1 MAETLAS
8 IVNKP
13 LDPLSLVGQVSNQ
26 PDILSRGSAAR
37 KAMEPLMRGE
47 QEAAAEVRRIKKV
60 GDEEIAK
67 KQLSQAKKSEADAM
81 QAISQYQTTVGAPP
95 KKPVQQVNPNELM
108 ELAALTAI
116 LGGLSGSM
124 GGGQAALSAM
134 EGISEGYKLGQQ
146 DIYERGIKDY
156 QGALEQ
162 WKNNVQLAKNNL
174 DNFFKMENV
183 KKGSGAAEL
192 KQFET
197 RLAGTVADAEARRGN
212 FAGALSG
219 VKDMEKAAATAEG
232 RLLTATATAQ
242 RKEAKEAAET
252 ARIAEPAPYVAEL
265 NVPPSGVP
273 TPPINPMTK
282 AGSNKSYDARLATNL
297 KAAESVLDRA
307 RKEND
312 KNVQKSMQADLAE
325 AALKRL
331 VLKKFNEGKKNGQIP
346 QNATLNLNDLSVN
359 GANLPQVTGG
369 VFGLPFIGDFFTK
382 IKTTTDPD
390 AADFQKEAANFQR
403 EAYVPG
409 EGQISNFERE
419 LFRQASFDLGRP
431 VLTNL
436 AILQG
441 TREAAKRQMQRMQ
454 FFEDYYAQNDTIVG
468 AERLWQI
475 YSENNRFLSIDPYGK
490 VTFNPGTTHWKT
502 WFRSKQGQSIDTL
515 MPQQPVAQQPAPQAT
530 TQGQMPTINTQ
541 EQFDALPSGSFYIDS
556 ETGQRARKP

>member
-1 MAETLAS
+1 
-8 IVNKP
+8 V
-13 LDPLSLVGQVSNQ
+13 
-26 PDILSRGSAAR
+26 
-37 KAMEPLMRGE
+37 
-47 QEAAAEVRRIKKV
+47 
-60 GDEEIAK
+60 
-67 KQLSQAKKSEADAM
+67 QA
-81 QAISQYQTTVGAPP
+81 
-95 KKPVQQVNPNELM
+95 
-108 ELAALTAI
+108 
-116 LGGLSGSM
+116 
-124 GGGQAALSAM
+124 
-134 EGISEGYKLGQQ
+134 
-146 DIYERGIKDY
+146 
-156 QGALEQ
+156 
-162 WKNNVQLAKNNL
+162 AKNNL

-212 FAGALSG
+212 FSGALSA

-273 TPPINPMTK
+273 TPPINPMAK
-282 AGSNKSYDARLATNL
+282 AGSNKSYDARLSTNL
-297 KAAESVLDRA
+297 KAAESVLDRV

-312 KNVQKSMQADLAE
+312 KNVEKSMQADLAE

-454 FFEDYYAQNDTIVG
+454 FLEDYYAQNDTIVG

-475 YSENNRFLSIDPYGK
+475 YSDNNRFLSIDPYGK

-515 MPQQPVAQQPAPQAT
+515 MPQQPVAQQPAQ
-530 TQGQMPTINTQ
+530 
-541 EQFDALPSGSFYIDS
+541 PSGGGLSPDEEKRYQELPLKSIERSRRWRFLKQKSLSF
-556 ETGQRARKP
+556 

>member
-1 MAETLAS
+1 MAELAS
-8 IVNKP
+8 TLNRPV
-13 LDPLSLVGQVSNQ
+13 DPFNVIGQ
-26 PDILSRGSAAR
+26 IAR
-37 KAMEPLMRGE
+37 KPSVTERGAEARRQLEPTMRAESQATSEAMRA
-47 QEAAAEVRRIKKV
+47 EAAAGRELARQAAGVEEQAVR
-60 GDEEIAK
+60 GM
-67 KQLSQAKKSEADAM
+67 EAAGTSLAQTMAQYPQRQVQDFDPDAGVELAGM
-81 QAISQYQTTVGAPP
+81 TALLGAFAGAIS
-95 KKPVQQVNPNELM
+95 
-108 ELAALTAI
+108 
-116 LGGLSGSM
+116 
-124 GGGQAALSAM
+124 GQAALTSM
-134 EGISEGYKLGQQ
+134 KGITEGYRTGRQ
-146 DIYERGIKDY
+146 DLYEREVAKYQADVQKFKDKVANAKTIYDNAIK
-156 QGALEQ
+156 LESQ
-162 WKNNVQLAKNNL
+162 
-174 DNFFKMENV
+174 
-183 KKGSGAAEL
+183 
-192 KQFET
+192 
-197 RLAGTVADAEARRGN
+197 RRG
-212 FAGALSG
+212 AGMAKLKELEPVLQDSVITAKIRANDFVGAGEVIKNAMKLSDELSS
-219 VKDMEKAAATAEG
+219 KLIQATSKAQSAA
-232 RLLTATATAQ
+232 
-242 RKEAKEAAET
+242 AKEAVET
-252 ARIAEPAPYVAEL
+252 ARTSGPAPYVAEL

-273 TPPINPMTK
+273 TPPINPMAK

-312 KNVQKSMQADLAE
+312 KNVEKSRQADLAE

-331 VLKKFNEGKKNGQIP
+331 VLKKFNEGKKKGQIP
-346 QNATLNLNDLSVN
+346 ANATLNLDDLSVN

-454 FFEDYYAQNDTIVG
+454 FLEDYYAQNDTIVG

-490 VTFNPGTTHWKT
+490 VTFNPGTTDWKT
-502 WFRSKQGQSIDTL
+502 WFRSKQGQPIDTL
-515 MPQQPVAQQPAPQAT
+515 MPQQQVSAQPTQSPPVIT
-530 TQGQMPTINTQ
+530 NQ
-541 EQFDALPSGSFYIDS
+541 EEYDALPPGSFYIDS
-556 ETGQRARKP
+556 ETNQRARKP

>member
-8 IVNKP
+8 TLNQPV
-13 LDPLSLVGQVSNQ
+13 DPFSIVGQVSKR
-26 PDILSRGSAAR
+26 PSITERGAAAR
-37 KAMEPLMRGE
+37 GALEPTMRA
-47 QEAAAEVRRIKKV
+47 QEAASAEARRLEREGAEKIAQGEVDLAQSDVRAIEGAQKAYK
-60 GDEEIAK
+60 E
-67 KQLSQAKKSEADAM
+67 QAGEAPIRNVQDFNPDA
-81 QAISQYQTTVGAPP
+81 A
-95 KKPVQQVNPNELM
+95 M

-116 LGGLSGSM
+116 MGAFVGLSG
-124 GGGQAALSAM
+124 GGGRGALTAL
-134 EGISEGYKLGQQ
+134 EGMTTGYRQGKQEL
-146 DIYERGIKDY
+146 YERGIKDY
-156 QGALEQ
+156 EAELQAYKDRITNAKQTYDNVIKLETARKGA
-162 WKNNVQLAKNNL
+162 
-174 DNFFKMENV
+174 
-183 KKGSGAAEL
+183 GAAEL
-192 KQFET
+192 KKLQT
-197 RLAGTVADAEARRGN
+197 QIAGTVGEAQAKAGN
-212 FAGALSG
+212 LSEVG
-219 VKDMEKAAATAEG
+219 KYLNEAIKAANQAESK
-232 RLLTATATAQ
+232 LLTATATAE
-242 RKEAKEAAET
+242 RKEAKDAAET
-252 ARIAEPAPYVAEL
+252 ARTSKPAPYVAEL

-273 TPPINPMTK
+273 TPPINPMAK

-312 KNVQKSMQADLAE
+312 KNVEKSRQADLAE

-331 VLKKFNEGKKNGQIP
+331 VLKKFNEGKKKGQIP

-454 FFEDYYAQNDTIVG
+454 FLEDYYAQNDTIVG

-515 MPQQPVAQQPAPQAT
+515 MPQQQTVTQP
-530 TQGQMPTINTQ
+530 TQPSSSGLTEAEEARYQELLRKQRGGQ
-541 EQFDALPSGSFYIDS
+541 
-556 ETGQRARKP
+556 

>member
-81 QAISQYQTTVGAPP
+81 QAISQYETTVGAPP

-156 QGALEQ
+156 QGALDQ

-212 FAGALSG
+212 FSGALSA

-252 ARIAEPAPYVAEL
+252 ARIVEPAPYVAEL

-282 AGSNKSYDARLATNL
+282 AGSNKSYDARLSTNL
-297 KAAESVLDRA
+297 KAAESVLDRV

-312 KNVQKSMQADLAE
+312 KNVEKSMQADLAE

-530 TQGQMPTINTQ
+530 TQGQIPTINTQ
-541 EQFDALPSGSFYIDS
+541 EQFDALPSQSFYIDG
-556 ETGQRARKP
+556 ETGQRAGKP